1 MQVKYFF
8 IIKLLLLLL
17 KIIIILKYYYR
28 FSHNK
33 LNKEQKLKFFK
44 DNEKFLY
51 DSINKGKKIIIE
63 NDFIEYLN
71 NNNKFYLIDN
81 KKNNNL
87 GIYNLMYNHIYWK
100 ALQSYKINENNV
112 INNNINLINNNNNFN
127 VNNFNENNLINQNQ
141 IYNNNN
147 MYNNNKN
154 DNNIIISQITNNLP
168 INEKNQM

>member
-33 LNKEQKLKFFK
+33 LNKEQKFKFFK

-51 DSINKGKKIIIE
+51 KAINKGKKILIE

-81 KKNNNL
+81 KKNNNNL
-87 GIYNLMYNHIYWK
+87 EIYNLMYNHIY
-100 ALQSYKINENNV
+100 
-112 INNNINLINNNNNFN
+112 
-127 VNNFNENNLINQNQ
+127 
-141 IYNNNN
+141 
-147 MYNNNKN
+147 
-154 DNNIIISQITNNLP
+154 
-168 INEKNQM
+168 